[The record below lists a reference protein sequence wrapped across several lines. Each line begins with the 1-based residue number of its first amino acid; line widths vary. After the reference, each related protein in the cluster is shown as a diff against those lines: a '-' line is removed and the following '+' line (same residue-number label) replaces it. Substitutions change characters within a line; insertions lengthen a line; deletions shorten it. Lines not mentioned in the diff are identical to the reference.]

1 MTDETLT
8 RLQQMSRAQRE
19 ERFQELRQR
28 LNIAADPDTMP
39 RVGAPIE
46 VPFEEMEE
54 WEWLRNDLGYN

>member
-1 MTDETLT
+1 
-8 RLQQMSRAQRE
+8 MSRAQRE